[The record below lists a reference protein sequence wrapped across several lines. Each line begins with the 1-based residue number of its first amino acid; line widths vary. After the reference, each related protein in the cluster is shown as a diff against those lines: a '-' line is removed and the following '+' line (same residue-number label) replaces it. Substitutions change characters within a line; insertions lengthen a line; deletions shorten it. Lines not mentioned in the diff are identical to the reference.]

1 MKKVFKLKTLKSNF
15 LDLVQL
21 SLCDIKKI
29 EFPKG
34 KNFSKL
40 FYAQHNFVKFSKL
53 NKKDENSS
61 LPYLQKLYCVNIFP
75 QNFISI

>member
-53 NKKDENSS
+53 NKKD
-61 LPYLQKLYCVNIFP
+61 
-75 QNFISI
+75 